1 MDLVMPEFG
10 LFFWTLVVFSLL
22 LIVLRKY
29 AWGPILKSVDQ
40 RNKNIKDALK
50 EAEKAREEMKSLTAD
65 NEQILMEAK
74 KERDVLL
81 KEAREI
87 KEEIISNAKDSANK
101 ESEKIIE
108 KAKDQI
114 ENEKMKAVTELKNN
128 VAQLTI
134 DIATKVIKTELSDE
148 SKQKTFIDSE
158 LKKSNLN

>member
-1 MDLVMPEFG
+1 MPEFG